1 MIKQFIQR
9 ILLSIPFLFY
19 TEKYPLPIQMDI
31 EDIYFEDQYIL
42 FIEKNFIKIYNPEK
56 RTFLTPLLKP
66 SDSVIGFADEKILIC
81 EWKNFKINSPEEYS
95 TEIYIYIKGERK
107 NKKVLK
113 FHETIKPITCSLNIL
128 SLETSMPQLEKK
140 AFEYS
145 FESEKLKEIPVFQ
158 QHITSFWT
166 NSIHTITVRKD
177 IGNIVWIYRKVLK
190 F

>member
-113 FHETIKPITCSLNIL
+113 L
-128 SLETSMPQLEKK
+128 
-140 AFEYS
+140 
-145 FESEKLKEIPVFQ
+145 
-158 QHITSFWT
+158 
-166 NSIHTITVRKD
+166 
-177 IGNIVWIYRKVLK
+177 
-190 F
+190 